1 MTEKEPFN
9 AKKARGKRPCPIWVD
24 AFHRDTQ
31 MLCADEIGAYI
42 MIIMAMWTRETC
54 DFPDD
59 DMRLARVSKVSS
71 RLWKSRVGPAIR
83 PFLISENGVLTSKKL
98 REEAAFVERF
108 LQAQSDRKNGTSP
121 ESSTYAEPQG
131 APDFNEENAENSDN
145 SLKNNKVALSTD
157 NSTDKPPTHPTQ
169 QPNNPTLDDGGGS
182 AGARSEILPDEP
194 TPRERLLA
202 AMGLTSG
209 LTATGRMLGN
219 PGDMAEAQRW
229 AKMDLTLDQQCDVIR
244 ELMAKKR
251 DGPPSSFRYFTEA
264 MRRRAGEL
272 NAPPLQP
279 IHSEHRKATQNERNA
294 FDHAIH
300 ETAKRL
306 SDGSVALETASRDPF
321 AVRRG

>member
-145 SLKNNKVALSTD
+145 SLENNNVALSTD
-157 NSTDKPPTHPTQ
+157 NSTDKPPIYPTQ
-169 QPNNPTLDDGGGS
+169 QPNNPTLEHGGDS

-209 LTATGRMLGN
+209 ITATGRMLGN
-219 PGDMAEAQRW
+219 PGDMAEAGRW
-229 AKMDLTLDQQCDVIR
+229 AEMGLTLDDQETVIR
-244 ELMAKKR
+244 EVMAKKR
-251 DGPPSSFRYFTEA
+251 DGPPATFSYFTKP
-264 MRRRAGEL
+264 MRKRAGEL
-272 NAPPLQP
+272 SAPQLTP
-279 IHSEHRKATQNERNA
+279 IDPTGGRNERNDSNQRHGDA
-294 FDHAIH
+294 ASNSALRAI
-300 ETAKRL
+300 ARAA
-306 SDGSVALETASRDPF
+306 GSF
-321 AVRRG
+321 

>member
-1 MTEKEPFN
+1 MSDPWMKFYPADWISEPKLKLVSRAARSMWVDMLCLMHQSGTGRLEVKGRPMTEKELSKILGDNPRTIRKLL
-9 AKKARGKRPCPIWVD
+9 AELADAGVSIIVD
-24 AFHRDTQ
+24 GSFVA
-31 MLCADEIGAYI
+31 
-42 MIIMAMWTRETC
+42 
-54 DFPDD
+54 
-59 DMRLARVSKVSS
+59 SS
-71 RLWKSRVGPAIR
+71 RIIR
-83 PFLISENGVLTSKKL
+83 DFEKAERDRSNG
-98 REEAAFVERF
+98 RM
-108 LQAQSDRKNGTSP
+108 G
-121 ESSTYAEPQG
+121 G
-131 APDFNEENAENSDN
+131 
-145 SLKNNKVALSTD
+145 
-157 NSTDKPPTHPTQ
+157 
-169 QPNNPTLDDGGGS
+169 NPTLKIRGNDDQGVNPEDKAQKPEARSQKLDKEHGGGS
-182 AGARSEILPDEP
+182 AVARSEILPDEP

-209 LTATGRMLGN
+209 ITATGRMLGN

-229 AKMDLTLDQQCDVIR
+229 AELGLTLDQQGDVIR

-272 NAPPLQP
+272 TAPPLQP
-279 IHSEHRKATQNERNA
+279 IHSEHRKATPNERYA